1 MASAVL
7 SEVPRAHEARPADE
21 EPLYEIVDGQQV
33 DLPPMS
39 AYATWIASRLNHRL
53 GPFVEAHGLGTV
65 VAEML
70 FVLDAEQ
77 NLRRRPDVAFVSAR
91 RWPLNR
97 ALPEAG
103 DWEVVPDVAIEVVSP
118 SDEFSDVVSKVGEY
132 FDHGVRR
139 VWVIVPEQR
148 QVYLYASPTRVTVL
162 ASGDTLS
169 DDETFPDF
177 SLPLTGIFTRETAS
191 PPRE

>member
-39 AYATWIASRLNHRL
+39 AYASWIASRLNHRL

-162 ASGDTLS
+162 TSGDTLS
-169 DDETFPDF
+169 DDETFPGF

-191 PPRE
+191 PPHE